1 MKKNKIIILSILI
14 LLFIIILVFLFL
26 GKSIFLVKN
35 IEINKNF
42 DIDKD
47 KLLSILKIY
56 PLRSIWE
63 YNINDME
70 KELSKYA
77 YLKEYKVSKE
87 YPDTLVLK
95 MKMRIPLAK
104 VVGNKGSIY
113 YIDEQGV
120 IFKEVDNNFLNYPV
134 LIFNIHDNIK
144 YGVKIIG
151 KYKAIIDELA
161 FLKSRYSDLFNS
173 ISQIEVIDNKMN
185 NVDYILYFKTMKQK
199 IYLKNKID
207 VDSIIKALS
216 CVLFLNNKDYASD
229 LIMYTGNGF
238 LIM

>member
-1 MKKNKIIILSILI
+1 MKKGKIIILSILI
-14 LLFIIILVFLFL
+14 LFFVIILILLFL

-35 IEINKNF
+35 IEINKDF
-42 DIDKD
+42 DIDKK
-47 KLLSILKIY
+47 KLLNVMGIY
-56 PLRSIWE
+56 PLRSILE

-70 KELSKYA
+70 NELSKYA
-77 YLKEYKVSKE
+77 YLKEYNVSKK
-87 YPDTLVLK
+87 YPNTLLIK
-95 MKMRIPLAK
+95 MKIRKPLAK
-104 VVGNKGSIY
+104 VVGMKGNIF

-134 LIFNIHDNIK
+134 LLFNIHDNIK

-151 KYKAIIDELA
+151 KYKDIIDELS
-161 FLKSRYSDLFNS
+161 FLQGKYPELFES
-173 ISQIEVIDNKMN
+173 ISQIEIIDNKMN

-216 CVLFLNNKDYASD
+216 CVLLLNNKEYASD
-229 LIMYTGNGF
+229 MIMYTGNGF
-238 LIM
+238 LVM